1 MFLKFEISTHFHFL
15 FIPAKSITH
24 DFQGLTREEEIY
36 DLQWKVIN
44 DDMKNMLADATEVFT
59 FFTYGKFCALLECFF
74 LFLEMVRLINDTSS
88 VHKLTKMLAL
98 VFAFFLGRGFI
109 KLLYCKAL

>member
-1 MFLKFEISTHFHFL
+1 MNSRHIIKMFFKFEIITHFHFL
-15 FIPAKSITH
+15 FIPAKSTTH

-44 DDMKNMLADATEVFT
+44 DDMKNMLADAPEAFT

-74 LFLEMVRLINDTSS
+74 CFWKWFD
-88 VHKLTKMLAL
+88 
-98 VFAFFLGRGFI
+98 
-109 KLLYCKAL
+109 